1 MLLTKILSIIMS
13 VIVALSAF
21 LFGWFK
27 KGEEPDK
34 PSPTEPT
41 TTTTSQSG
49 DPSDD
54 KSWGDIHWN

>member
-27 KGEEPDK
+27 KGGEPDK